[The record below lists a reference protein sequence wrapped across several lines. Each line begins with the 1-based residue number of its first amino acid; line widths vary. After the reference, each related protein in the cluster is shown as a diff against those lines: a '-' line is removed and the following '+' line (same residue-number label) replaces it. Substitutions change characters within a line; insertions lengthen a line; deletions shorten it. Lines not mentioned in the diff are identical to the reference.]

1 MLDDIADVMTD
12 EDHKQPY
19 ILIGTVISTII
30 P

>member
-1 MLDDIADVMTD
+1 MLDDIADMMTD

-19 ILIGTVISTII
+19 ILIGTVISNYN